1 MKRTLYS
8 GVGLLLVGLLFL
20 AFNLLS
26 SLLLRDQQF
35 DLTQQKLYT
44 FSAGTQEVLDSLDEP
59 LNLYLFF
66 SKSRASDLPAL
77 RNYARRVEEVLDLYA
92 RRSHGNVRLFVID
105 PLPFSDDEDRAARF
119 GLQALPIGTN
129 GEAIYFGL
137 AATDATDGLQ
147 VIPFF
152 SPEEE
157 PLLEYDLSRLVQAL
171 AQRERTVVGLM
182 SSLPMTG
189 QAPTDGQSGSRPWAM
204 MDKLYQQ
211 FDIRTLGLASTEIPA
226 DISVLML
233 VHPRQLSEQTQY
245 AIDQFVLRGGK
256 LLAFVDPSE
265 SRRCGRRERLRPGP
279 VAAFLGRPVAAG
291 YPAGGCLVRHD
302 QTQRRTS
309 PGAQSDLAAPPRRHV
324 PPRQRADH
332 RPGKPQPR
340 QRRPARTSRRSL
352 DALHSVAAQLG
363 AQHAAVAGALP
374 PILDGAAQRHPGPDR
389 RTLRAGRQGRGAG
402 DECLP
407 ADRGK
412 QGEGLTDSA
421 NIHVLLVADTDLLS
435 NPLWLQEQPGHNEP
449 QVWADNDLFV
459 GNALDYL
466 SGSDALIDLRS
477 RGHTKRPFTRVE
489 ALRREAGMR
498 AQEQLNALQQSLN
511 DTDKN
516 LRALQQSMDDGG
528 QEVTPEMEATL
539 RRFIDDKLRIRQQL
553 RQLQFQLNADV
564 ERLAEQ
570 VKLAN
575 TVLLPALLTLLL
587 LLHWSWR
594 SMRRR
599 RG

>member
-119 GLQALPIGTN
+119 GLQAPPIGPN

-137 AATDATDGLQ
+137 AATNPTDGLQ

-189 QAPTDGQSGSRPWAM
+189 QAPTDGQPGSRPWAM

-226 DISVLML
+226 EVSVLML

-256 LLAFVDPSE
+256 LLAFVDPLS
-265 SRRCGRRERLRPGP
+265 L
-279 VAAFLGRPVAAG
+279 ADAD
-291 YPAGGCLVRHD
+291 GGK
-302 QTQRRTS
+302 S
-309 PGAQSDLAAPPRRHV
+309 SDLAPLLRSWGVQLRPDTLL
-324 PPRQRADH
+324 ADASFAMI
-332 RPGKPQPR
+332 KPNAE
-340 QRRPARTSRRSL
+340 RRPERNPTWLHLPGDTFPHDNVLTTGLESL
-352 DALHSVAAQLG
+352 NLASVGLLEPLGGASTRFIPLLHRLG
-363 AQHAAVAGALP
+363 AQHAAVAGTLP

-389 RTLRAGRQGRGAG
+389 GTLRAGRQGRGAG

-412 QGEGLTDSA
+412 QGEGLSDSA

-489 ALRREAGMR
+489 ALRREAGLR
-498 AQEQLNALQQSLN
+498 AQEQPTRCSKAS
-511 DTDKN
+511 T
-516 LRALQQSMDDGG
+516 
-528 QEVTPEMEATL
+528 TPTGTCAPCSNRWTPAT
-539 RRFIDDKLRIRQQL
+539 RR
-553 RQLQFQLNADV
+553 
-564 ERLAEQ
+564 
-570 VKLAN
+570 
-575 TVLLPALLTLLL
+575 
-587 LLHWSWR
+587 
-594 SMRRR
+594 
-599 RG
+599 

>member
-119 GLQALPIGTN
+119 GLQAPPIGPN

-137 AATDATDGLQ
+137 AATNPTDGLQ

-182 SSLPMTG
+182 SSLPMAG
-189 QAPTDGQSGSRPWAM
+189 QAPTDGQPGSRPWAV

-226 DISVLML
+226 EVSVLML

-256 LLAFVDPSE
+256 LLAFVDPLS
-265 SRRCGRRERLRPGP
+265 L
-279 VAAFLGRPVAAG
+279 ADAD
-291 YPAGGCLVRHD
+291 GGK
-302 QTQRRTS
+302 S
-309 PGAQSDLAAPPRRHV
+309 SDLAPLLRSWGVQLRPDTLL
-324 PPRQRADH
+324 ADASFAMI
-332 RPGKPQPR
+332 KPNAE
-340 QRRPARTSRRSL
+340 RRPERNPTW
-352 DALHSVAAQLG
+352 LH
-363 AQHAAVAGALP
+363 LP
-374 PILDGAAQRHPGPDR
+374 
-389 RTLRAGRQGRGAG
+389 G
-402 DECLP
+402 DTFPTTTC
-407 ADRGK
+407 
-412 QGEGLTDSA
+412 
-421 NIHVLLVADTDLLS
+421 
-435 NPLWLQEQPGHNEP
+435 
-449 QVWADNDLFV
+449 
-459 GNALDYL
+459 
-466 SGSDALIDLRS
+466 
-477 RGHTKRPFTRVE
+477 
-489 ALRREAGMR
+489 
-498 AQEQLNALQQSLN
+498 
-511 DTDKN
+511 
-516 LRALQQSMDDGG
+516 
-528 QEVTPEMEATL
+528 
-539 RRFIDDKLRIRQQL
+539 
-553 RQLQFQLNADV
+553 
-564 ERLAEQ
+564 
-570 VKLAN
+570 
-575 TVLLPALLTLLL
+575 
-587 LLHWSWR
+587 
-594 SMRRR
+594 
-599 RG
+599 

>member
-44 FSAGTQEVLDSLDEP
+44 FSAVTQEVLDSLDEP

-119 GLQALPIGTN
+119 GLQAPPIGPN

-137 AATDATDGLQ
+137 AATNPTDGLQ

-189 QAPTDGQSGSRPWAM
+189 QAPTDGQPGSRPWAM

-226 DISVLML
+226 EVSVLML

-245 AIDQFVLRGGK
+245 AIDQFCPARRQAAGLRR
-256 LLAFVDPSE
+256 PSE
-265 SRRCGRRERLRPGP
+265 SRRCRRREKLRPGP
-279 VAAFLGRPVAAG
+279 VAALLGRPVAAG

-302 QTQRRTS
+302 QAQRRTS
-309 PGAQSDLAAPPRRHV
+309 PGAQSDLATPPRRHV
-324 PPRQRADH
+324 PHDNVLTT
-332 RPGKPQPR
+332 GLE
-340 QRRPARTSRRSL
+340 SL
-352 DALHSVAAQLG
+352 NLASVGLLEPLGGASTRFIPLLHSSAHSMPLS
-363 AQHAAVAGALP
+363 LE
-374 PILDGAAQRHPGPDR
+374 RF
-389 RTLRAGRQGRGAG
+389 RQSS
-402 DECLP
+402 
-407 ADRGK
+407 
-412 QGEGLTDSA
+412 T
-421 NIHVLLVADTDLLS
+421 
-435 NPLWLQEQPGHNEP
+435 
-449 QVWADNDLFV
+449 
-459 GNALDYL
+459 
-466 SGSDALIDLRS
+466 
-477 RGHTKRPFTRVE
+477 
-489 ALRREAGMR
+489 
-498 AQEQLNALQQSLN
+498 EQLNATLVPTGERYVLAAKVEGPATSAF
-511 DTDKN
+511 
-516 LRALQQSMDDGG
+516 LRTAGSK
-528 QEVTPEMEATL
+528 A
-539 RRFIDDKLRIRQQL
+539 K
-553 RQLQFQLNADV
+553 A
-564 ERLAEQ
+564 
-570 VKLAN
+570 
-575 TVLLPALLTLLL
+575 
-587 LLHWSWR
+587 
-594 SMRRR
+594 
-599 RG
+599 

>member
-1 MKRTLYS
+1 MIKPNAERRPERNPTWLHLPGDTFPHDNVLTTGLES
-8 GVGLLLVGLLFL
+8 LNLASVGLL
-20 AFNLLS
+20 
-26 SLLLRDQQF
+26 
-35 DLTQQKLYT
+35 
-44 FSAGTQEVLDSLDEP
+44 EP
-59 LNLYLFF
+59 LGG
-66 SKSRASDLPAL
+66 AST
-77 RNYARRVEEVLDLYA
+77 R
-92 RRSHGNVRLFVID
+92 FI
-105 PLPFSDDEDRAARF
+105 PLLHSSAHSMPLSLERF
-119 GLQALPIGTN
+119 RQSSTEQLNATLVPT
-129 GEAIYFGL
+129 GERYVL
-137 AATDATDGLQ
+137 AAKVEGPAT
-147 VIPFF
+147 
-152 SPEEE
+152 S
-157 PLLEYDLSRLVQAL
+157 
-171 AQRERTVVGLM
+171 
-182 SSLPMTG
+182 
-189 QAPTDGQSGSRPWAM
+189 
-204 MDKLYQQ
+204 
-211 FDIRTLGLASTEIPA
+211 
-226 DISVLML
+226 
-233 VHPRQLSEQTQY
+233 
-245 AIDQFVLRGGK
+245 
-256 LLAFVDPSE
+256 AF
-265 SRRCGRRERLRPGP
+265 
-279 VAAFLGRPVAAG
+279 
-291 YPAGGCLVRHD
+291 
-302 QTQRRTS
+302 
-309 PGAQSDLAAPPRRHV
+309 
-324 PPRQRADH
+324 
-332 RPGKPQPR
+332 
-340 QRRPARTSRRSL
+340 
-352 DALHSVAAQLG
+352 
-363 AQHAAVAGALP
+363 
-374 PILDGAAQRHPGPDR
+374 
-389 RTLRAGRQGRGAG
+389 
-402 DECLP
+402 P

>member
-119 GLQALPIGTN
+119 GLQAPPIGPN

-137 AATDATDGLQ
+137 AATNPTDGLQ

-189 QAPTDGQSGSRPWAM
+189 QAPTDGQPGSRPWAM

-226 DISVLML
+226 EVSVLML
-233 VHPRQLSEQTQY
+233 VHPRQLPEQTQY

-256 LLAFVDPSE
+256 LLAFVDPLS
-265 SRRCGRRERLRPGP
+265 L
-279 VAAFLGRPVAAG
+279 ADAD
-291 YPAGGCLVRHD
+291 GGK
-302 QTQRRTS
+302 S
-309 PGAQSDLAAPPRRHV
+309 SDLAPLLRSWGVQLRPDTLL
-324 PPRQRADH
+324 ADASFAMI
-332 RPGKPQPR
+332 KPNAE
-340 QRRPARTSRRSL
+340 RRPERNPTWLHLPGDTFPHDNVLTTGLESL
-352 DALHSVAAQLG
+352 NLASVGLLEPLGGASTRFIPLLHSSAHSMPLSLERFRQSSTEQLNATLVPTGERYVLAAK
-363 AQHAAVAGALP
+363 VE
-374 PILDGAAQRHPGPDR
+374 GPA
-389 RTLRAGRQGRGAG
+389 TSAF
-402 DECLP
+402 P

-412 QGEGLTDSA
+412 QGEGLSDSA

-489 ALRREAGMR
+489 ALRREAGLR
-498 AQEQLNALQQSLN
+498 AQEQLNTLQQSLN
-511 DTDKN
+511 DTDRN
-516 LRALQQSMDDGG
+516 LRTLQQSMDAGD

-564 ERLAEQ
+564 ERLGEQ

-575 TVLLPALLTLLL
+575 TVLLPALLTLFL

>member
-119 GLQALPIGTN
+119 GLQAPPIGPN

-137 AATDATDGLQ
+137 AATNPTDGLQ

-171 AQRERTVVGLM
+171 AQRERTSRPDELAADDRAGAHRRAAGQQALGDN
-182 SSLPMTG
+182 G
-189 QAPTDGQSGSRPWAM
+189 QALPTVRHPHPGARFDGNPRRSLGVDAGAPQAIVRTDPIRHRPVRPARR
-204 MDKLYQQ
+204 QAA
-211 FDIRTLGLASTEIPA
+211 GL
-226 DISVLML
+226 
-233 VHPRQLSEQTQY
+233 R
-245 AIDQFVLRGGK
+245 R
-256 LLAFVDPSE
+256 PSE
-265 SRRCGRRERLRPGP
+265 SRRCRRRK
-279 VAAFLGRPVAAG
+279 
-291 YPAGGCLVRHD
+291 
-302 QTQRRTS
+302 S
-309 PGAQSDLAAPPRRHV
+309 SDLAPLLRSWGVQLRPDTLL
-324 PPRQRADH
+324 ADASFAMI
-332 RPGKPQPR
+332 KPNAE
-340 QRRPARTSRRSL
+340 RRPERNPTWLHLPGDTFPHDNVLTTGLESL
-352 DALHSVAAQLG
+352 NLASVGLLEPLGGASTRFIPLLHSSAHSMPLSLERFRQSSTEQLNATLVPTGERYVLAAK
-363 AQHAAVAGALP
+363 VE
-374 PILDGAAQRHPGPDR
+374 GPA
-389 RTLRAGRQGRGAG
+389 TSAF
-402 DECLP
+402 P

-412 QGEGLTDSA
+412 QGEGLSDSA

-489 ALRREAGMR
+489 ALRREAGLR

-511 DTDKN
+511 DTDRN
-516 LRALQQSMDDGG
+516 LRTLQQSMDAGD

-564 ERLAEQ
+564 ERLG
-570 VKLAN
+570 N
-575 TVLLPALLTLLL
+575 
-587 LLHWSWR
+587 R
-594 SMRRR
+594 
-599 RG
+599 

>member
-1 MKRTLYS
+1 M
-8 GVGLLLVGLLFL
+8 
-20 AFNLLS
+20 
-26 SLLLRDQQF
+26 
-35 DLTQQKLYT
+35 
-44 FSAGTQEVLDSLDEP
+44 
-59 LNLYLFF
+59 
-66 SKSRASDLPAL
+66 
-77 RNYARRVEEVLDLYA
+77 LDLYA

-119 GLQALPIGTN
+119 GLQAPPIGPN

-137 AATDATDGLQ
+137 AATNPTDGLQ

-189 QAPTDGQSGSRPWAM
+189 QAPTDGQPGSRPWAM

-226 DISVLML
+226 EVSVLML

-256 LLAFVDPSE
+256 LLAFVDPLS
-265 SRRCGRRERLRPGP
+265 L
-279 VAAFLGRPVAAG
+279 ADAD
-291 YPAGGCLVRHD
+291 GGK
-302 QTQRRTS
+302 S
-309 PGAQSDLAAPPRRHV
+309 SDLAPLLRSWGVQLRPDTLLADASFAMIKPNAERRPERNPTWLHL
-324 PPRQRADH
+324 PATRSPRQRADH

-363 AQHAAVAGALP
+363 AQHAAVAGTLP

-389 RTLRAGRQGRGAG
+389 GTLRAGRQGRGAG

-412 QGEGLTDSA
+412 QGEGLSDSA

-489 ALRREAGMR
+489 ALRREAGLR

-511 DTDKN
+511 DTDRN
-516 LRALQQSMDDGG
+516 LRTLQQSMDAGD

-564 ERLAEQ
+564 ERLGEQ

-575 TVLLPALLTLLL
+575 TVLLPALLTLFL